1 MFLGSLS
8 FLLVSF
14 LTAQIEVNFE
24 ESGQTVDESGSII
37 VIVSLSEA
45 SALEISV
52 PYVVNGASTAQNES
66 DYEIPE
72 DNADNNF
79 FNESPM
85 VFAPGETVK
94 TIRINIVNDLIEED
108 DELLI
113 LELVQD
119 GLVEAQIG
127 ERNLHTIRIID
138 NDPTLVHFDTQEED
152 FYENANIVI
161 PVRLNA
167 PLEEDL
173 NVSFSITPVTANDA
187 DYEAN
192 HDGTATSE
200 SPITILAGSTLG
212 QITIDVKNDSVTDR
226 NDGGADRE
234 TLEVRLTSA
243 SLDESGTVVDVDG
256 TPYTAT
262 IIDNDPLTVE
272 IDFEPFDDEVQPY
285 EIEEY
290 EIGRLTIN
298 LVDPEG
304 NLSSAGDEIEIPIS
318 FSGGA
323 VRGDGDNDDYDS
335 EDGPIEITAGQST
348 FTYSIAV
355 NNDDAVEE
363 DEIVTVT
370 LGNPAYQD
378 GGDVLLDPENS
389 ISFLIKDNDPITLN
403 FGAIFSR
410 DDEEASENDDVENVI
425 FVDSA
430 GSLVAEGQQSV
441 QIPYYLSSISANDVE
456 FDLEIVSS
464 GTTATIFDS
473 SLEDQDWDYLISQS
487 SLTKV
492 DEKQRVT
499 MRGGF
504 RNGVITVLL
513 NDDDETPIVLGES
526 PAADVEPDETVQF
539 RITNLNTS
547 DSKVNLGISDYTL
560 TIQEKPDIDV
570 THLFTGTSPDSSQ
583 FVGGFPKFDDRT
595 GLIELHY
602 LLTPT
607 TTFNSADFAGYNSLK
622 ATFRTSNYDGANRDS
637 ETNDPVISN
646 PINPQDGESYQ
657 LVVDSP
663 FQLRYASGIDLITL
677 SEGVEPENDSTFIDA
692 NADVVEFAQ
701 FILKPLNLPRLN
713 DFEAI
718 VDDGYDINEPSD
730 WTVDLASRAF
740 FRIPLDR
747 IDPAINPHR
756 FKLYLTT
763 DATQV
768 LAGNTGNV
776 LQISNFEPQPDGSM
790 LLMITTGGSN
800 SLQIQYLDAGEE
812 WKVVQPTSISTGG
825 ASRLYWLDRGPPQTR
840 SHPSEE
846 SFRLYRVIQN

>member
-24 ESGQTVDESGSII
+24 ESGQTVDESGSTI

-113 LELVQD
+113 IELVQD

-304 NLSSAGDEIEIPIS
+304 NLSSAGDEIEIPVS

-389 ISFLIKDNDPITLN
+389 ISFLIKDNDPITLS

-410 DDEEASENDDVENVI
+410 DDEEASENDDVENI
-425 FVDSA
+425 LFVDSA

-456 FDLEIVSS
+456 FDLEIVSG

-513 NDDDETPIVLGES
+513 NDDDETPIVFGES

-607 TTFNSADFAGYNSLK
+607 TTFNPADFAGYNSLK

-646 PINPQDGESYQ
+646 PLNPQDGQSYQ

-677 SEGVEPENDSTFIDA
+677 SEGVDPENDNTFIDA

-718 VDDGYDINEPSD
+718 VDDGYDINEASD

>member
-24 ESGQTVDESGSII
+24 ESGQTVDESGSTI

-113 LELVQD
+113 IELVQD

-304 NLSSAGDEIEIPIS
+304 NLSSAGDEIEIPVS

-410 DDEEASENDDVENVI
+410 DDEEASENDDVENI
-425 FVDSA
+425 LFVDSA

-456 FDLEIVSS
+456 FDLEIVSG

-513 NDDDETPIVLGES
+513 NDDDETPIVFGES

-607 TTFNSADFAGYNSLK
+607 TTFNPADFAGYNSLK

-646 PINPQDGESYQ
+646 PLNPQDGQSYQ

-677 SEGVEPENDSTFIDA
+677 SEGVDPENDNTFIDA

-718 VDDGYDINEPSD
+718 VDDGYDVNEASD